1 MKLHLRETY
10 DSNKEQQ
17 MALSAESSKLNI
29 AIKVMLFKKTTRGIK
44 VVIFGVD
51 PVPIVKTQKMLGK
64 NSSQSVLF
72 HENL

>member
-1 MKLHLRETY
+1 MHLRETY

-17 MALSAESSKLNI
+17 MALSAESSILNI

-51 PVPIVKTQKMLGK
+51 PVPNVKTQKMLGK